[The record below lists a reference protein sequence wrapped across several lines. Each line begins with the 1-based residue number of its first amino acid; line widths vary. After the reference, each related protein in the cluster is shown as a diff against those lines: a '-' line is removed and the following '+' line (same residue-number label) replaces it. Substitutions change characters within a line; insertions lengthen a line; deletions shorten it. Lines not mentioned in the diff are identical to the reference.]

1 MHGAEGVPSTLAMGV
16 PLNNQ
21 NPKAPWDYGEPQASF
36 SVCSL
41 GSS

>member
-1 MHGAEGVPSTLAMGV
+1 MHGAEEVPSTLAMGV

-21 NPKAPWDYGEPQASF
+21 NPKGTRDYGEPQASF
-36 SVCSL
+36 SICSL

>member
-16 PLNNQ
+16 HLNNQ
-21 NPKAPWDYGEPQASF
+21 NSKAPRDHSALQASF
-36 SVCSL
+36 SICSL